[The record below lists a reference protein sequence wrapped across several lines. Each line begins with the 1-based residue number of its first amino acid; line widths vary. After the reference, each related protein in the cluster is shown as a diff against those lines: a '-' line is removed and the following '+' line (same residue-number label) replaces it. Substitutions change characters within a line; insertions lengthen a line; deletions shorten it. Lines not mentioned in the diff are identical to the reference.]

1 MLTYPESLLG
11 EATLNDTLFKKRPG
25 GATYHP
31 SPLNAA
37 FLDQHEGWYAVHWTT
52 PFRPRDIA
60 DFCEKELSLSPETC
74 AIVQSAK
81 EGVIQAP
88 LGDIRR
94 QLPLMADSAEF
105 FRLDAQDYVIVW
117 ERSGEYERLR
127 SSGEEVPF
135 TAILGFGTDRFDP
148 EFGYALLR
156 VTATSEIVSV
166 GESIWGALGF
176 LGDEFKRG
184 RIDPSRSYQQ

>member
-1 MLTYPESLLG
+1 LEVI
-11 EATLNDTLFKKRPG
+11 LNGTLFKQRPG

-37 FLDQHEGWYAVHWTT
+37 FFDQHESWYAVHWTT
-52 PFRPRDIA
+52 HFRPEDIA
-60 DFCEKELSLSPETC
+60 DFCEKYLGLSARTC

-81 EGVIQAP
+81 EGMIQAP
-88 LGDIRR
+88 LGDIRQR
-94 QLPLMADSAEF
+94 VRIIADSAEF

-127 SSGEEVPF
+127 SSGKEVPF

-148 EFGYALLR
+148 EFGYNLVR
-156 VTATSEIVSV
+156 VTATSEIASA
-166 GESIWGALGF
+166 GESIWQALGF
-176 LGDEFKRG
+176 LGNEFKHG
-184 RIDPSRSYQQ
+184 RIDPSRSYEQ